1 MNPSDLP
8 PVAVV
13 IEDDADMRHLV
24 CTVLGQSGFSTVQAS
39 NGEDGVLAVQQ
50 YRPVITTIDITMPG
64 MDGFAV
70 ARKVREFT
78 DGYIVM
84 VSGQDDEIDVVRGL
98 GAGADDYV
106 IKPFRPRELRAR
118 IETMMRRPRDEQSHP
133 LAGPAPSVPPAA
145 PGHAVLEAQAPP
157 IQTSPVQTPAVQTSP
172 VQTSAVQAPVL
183 QAPLAAAPVAGSVAG
198 TIVVDRVEA
207 AADVTVSSDLLEM
220 RGLVLDTATRLASLE
235 SRDLDLTRSEF
246 DLLASLMHTGRRV
259 RSKADLVL
267 MLRGESYVTTYYVND
282 ADKRAVEV
290 HVANLRRKLGESANA
305 PRWIETVRGVGYR
318 MTAGDAG

>member
-1 MNPSDLP
+1 MNSSDLP

-13 IEDDADMRHLV
+13 IEDDADVRHLI
-24 CTVLGQSGFSTVQAS
+24 CTVLGQSGFSTVQAT

-50 YRPVITTIDITMPG
+50 YLPVITTIDVTMPG

-84 VSGQDDEIDVVRGL
+84 VSGQDDEIDVVQGL

-118 IETMMRRPRDEQSHP
+118 IETMMRRPRDGASHLP
-133 LAGPAPSVPPAA
+133 AGPPPPVAPAA
-145 PGHAVLEAQAPP
+145 PGHAVLEAPAPP
-157 IQTSPVQTPAVQTSP
+157 APAPPPTPVS
-172 VQTSAVQAPVL
+172 
-183 QAPLAAAPVAGSVAG
+183 GAG
-198 TIVVDRVEA
+198 TAVAERVESVE
-207 AADVTVSSDLLEM
+207 DVAPSSDLLEM

-235 SRDLDLTRSEF
+235 ECDLDLTRSEF

-267 MLRGESYVTTYYVND
+267 MLRGESYVTSYYVND

-318 MTAGDAG
+318 MTAGDA